1 MTLNEQSCAF
11 TAMLVVLQTSGVSV
25 KGEGVF
31 RVINNITLTDVEMSR
46 STLPVDVFFKNFRF
60 LKKTVVVKND
70 DYNAA
75 YKALSKILTLDK
87 VKNTIRAQEYYER
100 PTVWRRRIMYERCKR
115 IYDSEMARKISL
127 VVRTNRVD
135 PWPR

>member
-1 MTLNEQSCAF
+1 MGE
-11 TAMLVVLQTSGVSV
+11 SV
-25 KGEGVF
+25 A

-75 YKALSKILTLDK
+75 YKALSKILTTDK
-87 VKNTIRAQEYYER
+87 VKNTIKAQEYYER

-127 VVRTNRVD
+127 VVRTNRID